1 MDEKIGLGRQALPVM
16 TRRHGTSITIVLLAS
31 IAARSGSSG
40 RLGAIIVVAG
50 RIFRLRGRSAMLIA
64 ETTRTRGDV
73 IPTAWTSSYASS
85 FVASAAPT
93 TLSASL
99 PRRRPLFV
107 SETTPTLKDAVTSS
121 TSTCGDDENSDGK
134 ISTRTMQSWSSHPN
148 DPSLWLYHIET
159 TTSTMDEARKLIMH
173 RKLTNDDN
181 NDHPKTF
188 LISATSQSAGR
199 GTSQR
204 NWQSSKRG
212 NALFTIGIRQSS
224 WMDGLKVRNDGRA
237 VPLTLLPLKIG
248 SLVATRIRDALQ
260 ECLPKTKD
268 DNSSSCDGDSMIM
281 PMVTVKWPND
291 ILLRNSTT
299 VPHEKI
305 AGVLIETSE
314 DWFLIGIG
322 INVGYAPSVPSDGDN
337 RGRDATCLARYCQ
350 ADDYIVGAVEEI
362 AGVGYGPMKIIVP
375 ELDEKEKEY
384 RWIETSKQL
393 AMDVA
398 YDLHSWLYYD
408 DNNAQRQQQQIG
420 ESILED
426 WKSFVDWDM
435 ELTLRDTPNRER
447 VTLEGVLEDGRVNVK
462 EVETGQIRTLVAD
475 YFL

>member
-1 MDEKIGLGRQALPVM
+1 MM
-16 TRRHGTSITIVLLAS
+16 
-31 IAARSGSSG
+31 
-40 RLGAIIVVAG
+40 
-50 RIFRLRGRSAMLIA
+50 IA

-99 PRRRPLFV
+99 PRRRPLLL
-107 SETTPTLKDAVTSS
+107 SETTPPLKDAVTS
-121 TSTCGDDENSDGK
+121 TSTCEDDEI
-134 ISTRTMQSWSSHPN
+134 ISTHHLMQPWSSHPD

-159 TTSTMDEARKLIMH
+159 TTSTMDEARKFIIDG
-173 RKLTNDDN
+173 KLYNDDN
-181 NDHPKTF
+181 NDRPKSF

-212 NALFTIGIRQSS
+212 NALFTIGIHQSS
-224 WMDGLKVRNDGRA
+224 WMDGLKFRNDGRA

-260 ECLPKTKD
+260 GCIPKTND
-268 DNSSSCDGDSMIM
+268 DNNSSCDDDSMIM

-291 ILLRNSTT
+291 ILLRNSTS

-305 AGVLIETSE
+305 AGILIETSE

-337 RGRDATCLARYCQ
+337 RGRDATCLARYCH
-350 ADDYIVGAVEEI
+350 ADSDDYIVGAVEEI
-362 AGVGYGPMKIIVP
+362 VGVGYGPMKIIVP
-375 ELDEKEKEY
+375 EIEEKEH

-408 DNNAQRQQQQIG
+408 DNNAQRQQQRQIG

-447 VTLEGVLEDGRVNVK
+447 VTLEGVLEDGRVIVK

>member
-1 MDEKIGLGRQALPVM
+1 MM
-16 TRRHGTSITIVLLAS
+16 
-31 IAARSGSSG
+31 
-40 RLGAIIVVAG
+40 
-50 RIFRLRGRSAMLIA
+50 IA

-107 SETTPTLKDAVTSS
+107 SETTPPLKDAVA
-121 TSTCGDDENSDGK
+121 STCEDDEI
-134 ISTRTMQSWSSHPN
+134 ISTHHLMQSWSFHPD

-159 TTSTMDEARKLIMH
+159 TTSTMDEARKLIMD
-173 RKLTNDDN
+173 RKLNYDDN
-181 NDHPKTF
+181 NDHPKSF

-224 WMDGLKVRNDGRA
+224 WMDGLKLKNDGRA

-281 PMVTVKWPND
+281 PMVSVKWPND

-408 DNNAQRQQQQIG
+408 DNNAQRQQIG

-426 WKSFVDWDM
+426 WKSFIDWDM